1 MPMATGNPPARP
13 RPTTARA
20 ATVRA
25 TRAGARAKA
34 RPGRASPME
43 RDRARARAPTPPTFT
58 AREIVMARAR
68 VTDRALVEPT
78 ATPAAERE
86 TATSRN
92 DRRQPNT
99 IESPGNGAL
108 SLRSLHVPRRYLLA
122 LRRDAARD
130 RGLRARTARE
140 AGDPRLHPRDDRRA
154 PARRGGGPRRGRDLV
169 RRAPR
174 PRAGGRRSPSAGRVV
189 DARVVLG
196 RARDAG
202 SASPLGLRERCARPR
217 PAPGRQ
223 DARRGRRPRAAAGRL
238 CRLARSR

>member
-1 MPMATGNPPARP
+1 MRCRRTSGTATRSGRARNRARLGRKARPRARRKCIRTAGTTATRAMPMATGNPPARP

-20 ATVRA
+20 TTVRA
-25 TRAGARAKA
+25 TRARARAKA

-43 RDRARARAPTPPTFT
+43 RDRARARATTRPTFT
-58 AREIVMARAR
+58 ARETVRAR
-68 VTDRALVEPT
+68 VTDRGLVEPT

-92 DRRQPNT
+92 DRRQPST

-108 SLRSLHVPRRYLLA
+108 SLMSLHVPRRYLLA

-154 PARRGGGPRRGRDLV
+154 PARRRGGG
-169 RRAPR
+169 A
-174 PRAGGRRSPSAGRVV
+174 
-189 DARVVLG
+189 
-196 RARDAG
+196 
-202 SASPLGLRERCARPR
+202 
-217 PAPGRQ
+217 
-223 DARRGRRPRAAAGRL
+223 
-238 CRLARSR
+238 

>member
-1 MPMATGNPPARP
+1 GNPGEANQ
-13 RPTTARA
+13 
-20 ATVRA
+20 
-25 TRAGARAKA
+25 ARAKA

-43 RDRARARAPTPPTFT
+43 RDTARARATTPPTFT
-58 AREIVMARAR
+58 ARETVRARAR
-68 VTDRALVEPT
+68 ATVTDRGLVEPT

-92 DRRQPNT
+92 DRRRPST

-154 PARRGGGPRRGRDLV
+154 PARRR
-169 RRAPR
+169 
-174 PRAGGRRSPSAGRVV
+174 
-189 DARVVLG
+189 
-196 RARDAG
+196 
-202 SASPLGLRERCARPR
+202 
-217 PAPGRQ
+217 
-223 DARRGRRPRAAAGRL
+223 
-238 CRLARSR
+238 